1 MLAGIFDTLQI
12 LQWMYATVHRDPDRP
27 PLPVPEPLPRPGD
40 VPAEAPS
47 PASKYLALADVP
59 AATPA
64 ELAAW
69 LNS

>member
-1 MLAGIFDTLQI
+1 
-12 LQWMYATVHRDPDRP
+12 MYATAHRDPD
-27 PLPVPEPLPRPGD
+27 LPKLPQPQQLPRPGEK
-40 VPAEAPS
+40 PAAEPD
-47 PASKYLALADVP
+47 PASKYAALADVP

>member
-1 MLAGIFDTLQI
+1 
-12 LQWMYATVHRDPDRP
+12 MYATAHRDPDRP
-27 PLPVPEPLPRPGD
+27 ALPHPEPLPRPGEE
-40 VPAEAPS
+40 PAAEPAPE
-47 PASKYLALADVP
+47 SKYLALADVP